1 MAVTQAQIDTAVE
14 LAKKYGATKLLLFGS
29 ALTDPDNANDLDLG
43 VDGIPGMKFFEYAG
57 KLENIINIQVDI
69 VDLAVEGRFINHIL
83 KVGKF
88 LYDTTTNFN

>member
-57 KLENIINIQVDI
+57 KLEYIIEKQVDI
-69 VDLAVEGRFINHIL
+69 VDLAVDDRFVNHIK
-83 KVGKF
+83 KVGKY
-88 LYDTTTNFN
+88 LYDYSEKFN